1 MLSALASCSPLTEL
15 LPGRN
20 DPDKQ
25 IMAYTRDVVTARMQ
39 STTTP
44 ERYRAFAREGSNL
57 CAEHAPMEVNNPT
70 AYLEFLRQCDYCM
83 QVTNYDYKDDVKK
96 KLQETEKKVAR
107 MNREAWRE
115 TPALPVA
122 KQQPVA
128 VSQPA
133 PTLKLVTEQKQEVS
147 APAAEA
153 AIVKTQSAADKT
165 AAAAKPAENTGKQKD
180 SGKKVNKP
188 KGKNP
193 PAADTKPT
201 KKPGKGDSTKQ
212 TASSGGSDDLY
223 VKPNGKNDSATK
235 KEVVWPTFEGV

>member
-1 MLSALASCSPLTEL
+1 
-15 LPGRN
+15 
-20 DPDKQ
+20 
-25 IMAYTRDVVTARMQ
+25 MAYTRDVVTARMQ

-44 ERYRAFAREGSNL
+44 ERYRALAREGSYL
-57 CAEHAPMEVNNPT
+57 SAEHAPMEVNNPT

-83 QVTNYDYKDDVKK
+83 QATNHAHKDSVKK

-115 TPALPVA
+115 TPAPPVA
-122 KQQPVA
+122 KQQPVT
-128 VSQPA
+128 VSQPT

-153 AIVKTQSAADKT
+153 AIVKPQSAADKT
-165 AAAAKPAENTGKQKD
+165 AAAPKPVENTGKQKE

-193 PAADTKPT
+193 PAADTKQK
-201 KKPGKGDSTKQ
+201 KKPVKGDSTKQ
-212 TASSGGSDDLY
+212 TSSSGGSDDLY
-223 VKPNGKNDSATK
+223 VKPIETGNSETKQDSRWSRFKN
-235 KEVVWPTFEGV
+235 F